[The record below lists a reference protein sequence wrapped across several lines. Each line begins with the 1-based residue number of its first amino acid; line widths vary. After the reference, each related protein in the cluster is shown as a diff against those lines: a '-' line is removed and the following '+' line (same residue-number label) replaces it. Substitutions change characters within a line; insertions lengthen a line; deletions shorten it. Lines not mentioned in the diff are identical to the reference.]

1 MISVYLSIVV
11 QGGFQHGKLKVRVNL
26 ALFPP
31 ALRTFR
37 LAGFARS
44 LTNTAIFLGGFP
56 HLHCQIIRGWRVGA
70 IRKHRQKS
78 GLTLDLGKDKIGL
91 KVNLLRSDKYSSEKV
106 WTLYSDLRSCPQPF
120 LDSKVKF

>member
-1 MISVYLSIVV
+1 MILVYLSIVV

-31 ALRTFR
+31 ALRTFS
-37 LAGFARS
+37 LARFARS

-56 HLHCQIIRGWRVGA
+56 HLHCHI
-70 IRKHRQKS
+70 KS
-78 GLTLDLGKDKIGL
+78 LSNIPL
-91 KVNLLRSDKYSSEKV
+91 
-106 WTLYSDLRSCPQPF
+106 PQPF